1 MFRSLVLRGGKDV
14 RFGDEARRCIQK
26 GVSRAVAAVAT
37 TLGPKGRNVIIEQS
51 YGAPKITKDGVTVAK
66 SIEFKDPFENMGAQ
80 LVRQVCNKTN
90 DLAGDGTTTSAVLV
104 DSIFGEGLKCIAQG
118 TNPIDM
124 KRGMDRAV
132 EVILKSV
139 AEQSRPVQGTENI
152 VQVATISANGDAEIG
167 KMIGTAMEKV
177 GRDGVITSQDGKTMA
192 TELEIV
198 EGMSVDRGYISPYF
212 ITDSKTQKA
221 ELEDAFLLV
230 STKKI
235 QNIHSLLPTLNHVA
249 RSGKPLLIIAD
260 DVESEALTTLIFN
273 KLQGKLKVC
282 CVKAPGFG
290 DNKTAILQDIAI
302 FSGAQLVG
310 DEGTGLELDAE
321 KFDPAILGTVK
332 KLTVTK
338 DDTVLLNGG
347 GDAAAVKE
355 RVDLLRAHIEKE
367 TSDYNKEKMQERL
380 AKLSGGVAVIKV
392 GGASEVEVGEKKD
405 RIEDA
410 LCATRA
416 AVQEG
421 IVAGGGAALL
431 RASVQLEPLEKDE
444 SLTRDQRTGV
454 TIVRNAIRLPAVK
467 IAANA
472 GKEGAV
478 VVEKVLENKD
488 VAVGYD
494 AQKDRYVNMF
504 EAGIIDPARVVRV
517 AITDATSV
525 ASMMMTAEAAV
536 VDLPKEDIPP
546 QKNNDNNRIRNT
558 RDISNHIKLPLSIII
573 IISCGRKVSTINDLL
588 LLFCFYTTR
597 KQKRKS
603 PRRAPVWRGDGTAPA
618 ALLCPGH
625 ADAANAIS
633 VLRYSVC
640 FSAICYSGLAPG
652 AAVCMDHLLSTVQRG
667 LPSGNLEDPR
677 SRRRLEPRGGVPAW
691 VPTKLTS
698 PYKVLTAGVLQNDFY
713 ASCIS
718 WGRENIAVGLTSEVL
733 VLHQERTRFITKV
746 SDVVDGHGSD
756 AAKSKLSVRPTTV
769 SVLRC
774 SEAEVFLGLSS
785 GSTYLLEGREDG
797 TFARRQTFDMPPNPL
812 AETLRPA
819 SLCGPTGPWGDA
831 GAGEQQRCRDL
842 LSQHADAIFSAGCS
856 ATCAVR
862 PHEVIVGT
870 SSGSLVL
877 LDVRSPTPALVL
889 GKRELFSEFVE
900 QYDGIRGQDSTII
913 RLTSSL
919 LRHERLCAA
928 SWSANGSYI
937 ATGGSSGLVTIWSVS
952 SPRRPLHRLVAD
964 AECAAKGVVFHP
976 ENPYE
981 IALGNSAGPSAIRT
995 YDISGAPPRL
1005 THAGPSST
1013 PITQLVYSPDGGHL
1027 VSAHGSLR
1035 SAVSRANLRAY
1046 LPSPLGLLHTAGAT
1060 DGSLVAEVG
1069 LLDLTKSLRGGPA
1082 LVLPPEPT
1090 TSAGTADAADHAATQ
1105 PHCLAVWRR
1114 GRANLHPFR
1123 SPCLPPDT
1131 TEGPAAALPLHPAHI
1146 LTGHKDRPLY
1156 LATPYAGS
1164 AQCGHVASASGG
1176 RDKSLRFWKGEE
1188 HKVAAVNTPFLDLPM
1203 DKRAWSPLEAP
1214 LQNLALLRA
1223 NGKWG
1228 KIRFRQ
1234 AGMKKRME
1242 LMMLAPSRLESCR
1255 RLLNICIHFPSAFLL
1270 SLSSLSPSSL
1280 I

>member
-392 GGASEVEVGEKKD
+392 GGASEVE
-405 RIEDA
+405 
-410 LCATRA
+410 
-416 AVQEG
+416 EG

-536 VDLPKEDIPP
+536 VDLPKEDLTYCPSESPLGSLQDAALFLFVGIPP

-573 IISCGRKVSTINDLL
+573 IVMAVATHNCYSYAFWFYFCLLLTLQISCGRKVSTINDLL

-603 PRRAPVWRGDGTAPA
+603 PRRAPCCDT
-618 ALLCPGH
+618 LY
-625 ADAANAIS
+625 
-633 VLRYSVC
+633 VL
-640 FSAICYSGLAPG
+640 
-652 AAVCMDHLLSTVQRG
+652 
-667 LPSGNLEDPR
+667 
-677 SRRRLEPRGGVPAW
+677 
-691 VPTKLTS
+691 
-698 PYKVLTAGVLQNDFY
+698 
-713 ASCIS
+713 
-718 WGRENIAVGLTSEVL
+718 
-733 VLHQERTRFITKV
+733 
-746 SDVVDGHGSD
+746 
-756 AAKSKLSVRPTTV
+756 
-769 SVLRC
+769 
-774 SEAEVFLGLSS
+774 
-785 GSTYLLEGREDG
+785 
-797 TFARRQTFDMPPNPL
+797 
-812 AETLRPA
+812 
-819 SLCGPTGPWGDA
+819 
-831 GAGEQQRCRDL
+831 
-842 LSQHADAIFSAGCS
+842 
-856 ATCAVR
+856 
-862 PHEVIVGT
+862 
-870 SSGSLVL
+870 
-877 LDVRSPTPALVL
+877 
-889 GKRELFSEFVE
+889 FV
-900 QYDGIRGQDSTII
+900 
-913 RLTSSL
+913 
-919 LRHERLCAA
+919 
-928 SWSANGSYI
+928 
-937 ATGGSSGLVTIWSVS
+937 
-952 SPRRPLHRLVAD
+952 
-964 AECAAKGVVFHP
+964 
-976 ENPYE
+976 
-981 IALGNSAGPSAIRT
+981 
-995 YDISGAPPRL
+995 
-1005 THAGPSST
+1005 
-1013 PITQLVYSPDGGHL
+1013 
-1027 VSAHGSLR
+1027 SLR
-1035 SAVSRANLRAY
+1035 SFALYFRSVSVKY
-1046 LPSPLGLLHTAGAT
+1046 LP
-1060 DGSLVAEVG
+1060 
-1069 LLDLTKSLRGGPA
+1069 
-1082 LVLPPEPT
+1082 
-1090 TSAGTADAADHAATQ
+1090 
-1105 PHCLAVWRR
+1105 CLCI
-1114 GRANLHPFR
+1114 GILFR
-1123 SPCLPPDT
+1123 
-1131 TEGPAAALPLHPAHI
+1131 
-1146 LTGHKDRPLY
+1146 
-1156 LATPYAGS
+1156 
-1164 AQCGHVASASGG
+1164 
-1176 RDKSLRFWKGEE
+1176 
-1188 HKVAAVNTPFLDLPM
+1188 
-1203 DKRAWSPLEAP
+1203 
-1214 LQNLALLRA
+1214 
-1223 NGKWG
+1223 
-1228 KIRFRQ
+1228 
-1234 AGMKKRME
+1234 
-1242 LMMLAPSRLESCR
+1242 
-1255 RLLNICIHFPSAFLL
+1255 
-1270 SLSSLSPSSL
+1270 
-1280 I
+1280 